1 MKKFFAAKIKKPAL
15 KKLPI
20 FFLPEAIALLL
31 VTTFLFCFLP
41 GALAV
46 SKLSLSSVSEP
57 AGKKI
62 TVTGSGFEA
71 NQSGYLWFDANGN
84 GTRDAAEPLEPVN
97 SNDQGGFSLSLTIPS
112 VAPGAYFWRLDLPA
126 GGLVEG
132 EAAFTVKRPDLSLST
147 ASGPS
152 GSTVNLEGRDFAPGL
167 SGWVW
172 FDLDRNG
179 IRDAVEPSFK
189 VTTNE
194 AGDFSVSLPVP
205 KVTAGSYPI
214 RVDLPEGG
222 FVEGGETFLVIPVL
236 SLNPAGGP
244 PGTLVSITCD
254 SFKEGEGW
262 VWFDQNKNGRR
273 EEAEPSMAITSVY
286 GKIAGSLIVPNLT
299 PGAYPIRIDLPE
311 GGSVEATANF
321 TVKGPAL
328 TISPRRGIPG
338 LKISVSGSRFPANKA
353 GLVWFDTNYN
363 LVCEAGEPSKEVI
376 TNKYGGFVTALTI
389 PNVYPG
395 DYPVGIEPGNYPVR
409 ADIPKGN
416 SLEATEVMEI
426 SVPILDLSLGVG
438 TPGTIVLVTGLDFR
452 PKTTGRIWFDTD
464 GDGKRDAGEPTK
476 KVKTDQEGKFKAF
489 LTVPRKARVGASY
502 LIYADLPVGE
512 KTEAWSDFFIPEE
525 E

>member
-1 MKKFFAAKIKKPAL
+1 
-15 KKLPI
+15 
-20 FFLPEAIALLL
+20 
-31 VTTFLFCFLP
+31 
-41 GALAV
+41 
-46 SKLSLSSVSEP
+46 
-57 AGKKI
+57 
-62 TVTGSGFEA
+62 
-71 NQSGYLWFDANGN
+71 
-84 GTRDAAEPLEPVN
+84 
-97 SNDQGGFSLSLTIPS
+97 
-112 VAPGAYFWRLDLPA
+112 
-126 GGLVEG
+126 LVEG

-189 VTTNE
+189 MTTNE